1 MKAVFAIA
9 AIMLTAWYPA
19 AHAQGADEL
28 QVGVK
33 VLYMAIPKQVAAEWG
48 LDGGPPTNPDKT
60 PLARPIGSTLVAAD
74 AQKLIAAMRET
85 AGCSMIACASAT
97 AKNGGTT
104 VVSDVQTVT
113 LPVGV
118 TDDGKPMFD
127 DGRDL
132 GITLAFSPVLE
143 LETGR
148 IKVEM
153 RPELTRLVGFAEF
166 GQARM
171 PVISRCSAEMSFT
184 VKPGST
190 RVVTVSPPSQSAE
203 LVSSRQQVKK
213 ADADEM
219 VTVLLVTVEMI
230 TE

>member
-1 MKAVFAIA
+1 
-9 AIMLTAWYPA
+9 MLTAWYPA

-33 VLYMAIPKQVAAEWG
+33 VLYMGIPKQVAAEWG

-60 PLARPIGSTLVAAD
+60 PLGRPIGSTLAAAD
-74 AQKLIAAMRET
+74 AQKLIAAMRGT

-104 VVSDVQTVT
+104 VVSDVQTVM

-118 TDDGKPMFD
+118 ADDGKPIFG

-132 GITLAFSPVLE
+132 GITLEFSPVVDP
-143 LETGR
+143 ETGK
-148 IKVEM
+148 IKVALN
-153 RPELTRLVGFAEF
+153 PELSRLVGFAEF
-166 GQARM
+166 GQVSM
-171 PVISRCSAEMSFT
+171 PVVSRCSTEMSFT
-184 VKPGST
+184 AESGRT
-190 RVVTVSPPSQSAE
+190 RIVTVSAPSQSGE
-203 LVSSRQQVKK
+203 LLSSRPQEKK
-213 ADADEM
+213 ADGDET